1 MSLKVLIFEDEALS
15 AEHLEKLIRQY
26 DPSIELLGTIES
38 LKQGQKWLE
47 SNQRPDLMIMDI
59 QLSDGSSFELF
70 SQFSIETPVIFTTA
84 YNEYAIQAF
93 KVNSIDYL
101 LKPINL
107 HELKEAFEKFKKRNL
122 LSLTSSAQK
131 YEQIYTLLSQSSRYK
146 SRFLI
151 KIGEQ
156 LKYVNFEDVA
166 YFKVEEGMS
175 HAITFSGNKYPLDH
189 SLDEVE
195 NILDPQLFFRINRQ
209 FIVKLK
215 SIEKIHSY
223 FNGRLKLN
231 LNPASN
237 SEVIISRERVAD
249 FKNWLDS

>member
-15 AEHLEKLIRQY
+15 AEHLTKLIRQY
-26 DPSIELLGTIES
+26 DPSIEMLGLIES
-38 LKQGQKWLE
+38 VQQGRNWLE

-70 SQFSIETPVIFTTA
+70 KQFNIETPVIFTTA
-84 YNEYAIQAF
+84 YNEYAVQAF

-101 LKPINL
+101 LKPITL
-107 HELKEAFEKFKKRNL
+107 PDLKEAFEKFKRRSFSGLVNVG
-122 LSLTSSAQK
+122 QK
-131 YEQIYTLLSQSSRYK
+131 YEQLYAELSQSSRYK
-146 SRFLI
+146 SRLLI

-156 LKYVNFEDVA
+156 LKYVNLEDAAYFRFED
-166 YFKVEEGMS
+166 GMS
-175 HAITFSGNKYPLDH
+175 YVITFSGNKFPLDY
-189 SLDEVE
+189 SLDDLEK
-195 NILDPQLFFRINRQ
+195 ILDPGLYFRINRQ

-231 LNPASN
+231 LNPASET
-237 SEVIISRERVAD
+237 EVIISRERVAD